1 MILFGLEGPFKGE
14 TINLDDN
21 ELWLFGRDEN
31 QCNFVIDD
39 SSVSRKHLK
48 IIKTDDGYLLNN
60 LSETN
65 PTEVNDEVIDQYV
78 LKEGDK
84 IKIGNSLFLFTES
97 ENEEVKEDN
106 KGKKEEIE
114 EIEEPPKEEKDET
127 IYEEPI
133 EDVPYS
139 LIDES
144 PFILKVISGPN
155 AGAEFGMGKNRKYII
170 GKDPNISD
178 IIFTDLSVSRKNSE
192 ISVDE
197 EGNIYLEDLSSKNGT
212 FLNGT
217 QIKEKAKVEFQ
228 DVITIGT
235 TSFVVV
241 SKEESFETIYS
252 PPSFEKE
259 EKAEEEQEKKIEEK
273 VLSWK
278 KQFIPKS
285 HLTVAGVAI
294 VVIFVLF
301 LSFFALFKSHNVE
314 VVKKEPVKELENIVQ
329 RYNDIQYSFNQAG
342 GNLFLVGHVLT
353 AIDKKELFYELNQL
367 GWIEKI
373 DDNVI
378 IDESIKKNFND
389 TLFDMEEF
397 RSVYIHT
404 PKAGEFILEGMVQFP
419 QNFEALQEWVNNNFP
434 YLDKLKNEVVINQ
447 ILQAQV
453 ASIITKYNM
462 FGINFEVISNELV
475 LAGRYDE
482 NKLTEFNQFLK
493 ELKKTKGINSIKN
506 LAVVST
512 ESSARIDISDKY
524 KITGYSS
531 YDGVNFSV
539 IVNGKIITLGDLIDG
554 LKITKITQDAI
565 LLEKDDIKYT
575 ISYSR

>member
-65 PTEVNDEVIDQYV
+65 PSEVNDEVIDQYV

-106 KGKKEEIE
+106 KEEIE

-235 TSFVVV
+235 TSFVIV

-252 PPSFEKE
+252 PPTFEKE
-259 EKAEEEQEKKIEEK
+259 EKAEEKQEKKIEEK
-273 VLSWK
+273 ELSWK

-314 VVKKEPVKELENIVQ
+314 VVKKEPVKEIENIVQ

-482 NKLTEFNQFLK
+482 NKLTEFNEFLK

-554 LKITKITQDAI
+554 LKITKISQDTI